1 MVTTL
6 HTSGETHEPTG
17 DNSSNTISKNP
28 PTMRAGIEMKCST
41 QGGGVSGVGSEVVV
55 DPLSGEGRGTMSVI
69 QNMVIDTDI
78 DIIFTLY

>member
-1 MVTTL
+1 
-6 HTSGETHEPTG
+6 
-17 DNSSNTISKNP
+17 
-28 PTMRAGIEMKCST
+28 MRAGIEMKCST

-78 DIIFTLY
+78 DFILKLIMMTFHAVPQLSLFH